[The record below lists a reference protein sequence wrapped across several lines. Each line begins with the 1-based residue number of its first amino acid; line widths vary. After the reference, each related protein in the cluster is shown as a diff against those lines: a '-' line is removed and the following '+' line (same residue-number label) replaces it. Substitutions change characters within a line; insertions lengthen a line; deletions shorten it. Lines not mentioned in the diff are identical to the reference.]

1 MKITESS
8 SEEEKEIA
16 AANQRN
22 FETSDSHMAECIENC
37 LTCFRACEEEFYQ
50 CLLRGENYLNASHLQ
65 LLQTCA
71 AICQTT
77 AQFMMLHSPYHSRLC
92 GICATV
98 CEACAESC
106 ENYSDQH
113 SRRCS
118 KLCRVCAQSC
128 EQMSMM
134 TN

>member
-1 MKITESS
+1 M
-8 SEEEKEIA
+8 EKTTQ
-16 AANQRN
+16 NQN
-22 FETSDSHMAECIENC
+22 GNVSATGQQLFDTAENHMAECIEHC
-37 LTCFRACEEEFYQ
+37 LSCFRSCEEEFYQ
-50 CLLRGENYLNASHLQ
+50 CLLRGDDYLNASHLQ

-71 AICQTT
+71 AICQTC
-77 AQFMMLHSPYHSRLC
+77 AQFMMLHSPYHARLC

-113 SRRCS
+113 SRQCS
-118 KLCRVCAQSC
+118 LNCRACARSC
-128 EQMSMM
+128 EKMSLM